1 MLYVVKPGDTLAGI
15 AMRVGTTVERI
26 LEANVICNPNL
37 IFPGQP
43 LIISDPGVDLPKA
56 GGYPYY
62 VILYGD
68 TLGCLAN
75 QFSQSIVSLAA
86 ANEIRDLNQI
96 FAGSELLVRFEQPD
110 PLQLFNEWN
119 RIGGVPCEEISSL
132 QLHGIYYLGTFLWE
146 SLGERAVPYLLPLV
160 RHSCDAVRF
169 YTVLSLGR
177 IGTGVGTRL
186 ALQQALNDQALF
198 IVELARFALQRFRLI
213 PFWSKRI
220 HIITAD
226 TVLFN
231 QPNFASSS
239 ITIPKGIPVTVLRWN
254 VPSPTGEEGPRGD
267 VQIYDLIQISGTG
280 QTGYIPR
287 VGFNEI
293 VMV

>member
-1 MLYVVKPGDTLAGI
+1 MLYVVKSGDTLVGI
-15 AMRVGTTVERI
+15 AARLGTTVGGI
-26 LEANVICNPNL
+26 LEANVICNPKL

-43 LIISDPGVDLPKA
+43 LIIPHQGINLPKA

-86 ANEIRDLNQI
+86 ANQIRDPNQI

-110 PLQLFNEWN
+110 PLQLFDEWN
-119 RIGGVPCEEISSL
+119 RTGGVPCEEMSSL

-146 SLGERAVPYLLPLV
+146 ALGERAVPYLLPLIK
-160 RHSCDAVRF
+160 HSCEAVRF
-169 YTVLSLGR
+169 YAVLSLGR
-177 IGTGVGTRL
+177 IGSGVGTRL
-186 ALQQALNDQALF
+186 ALQQALNDQAQF
-198 IVELARFALQRFRLI
+198 IVELARFALQRFQLI

-226 TVLFN
+226 TILLN
-231 QPNFASSS
+231 QPNFASPS
-239 ITIPKGIPVTVLRWN
+239 ITISKGIPVTVVRWN

-267 VQIYDLIQISGTG
+267 VQIYDLIQIPGTG
-280 QTGYIPR
+280 QTGYMPR